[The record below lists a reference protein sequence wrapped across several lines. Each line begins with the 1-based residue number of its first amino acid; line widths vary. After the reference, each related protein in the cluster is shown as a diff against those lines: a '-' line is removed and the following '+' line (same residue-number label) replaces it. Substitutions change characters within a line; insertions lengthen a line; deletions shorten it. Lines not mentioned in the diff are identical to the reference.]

1 MTKLKPID
9 NDDLDPAELLPSE
22 NEPLDKTAPAIP
34 NSNKMPRKFKNS
46 KDKLVTIPPFH
57 ISKSKKVLT
66 NTKDKRIMKRVHKI
80 IRKDDNRMESKT
92 PKTKKQ
98 SKSFDWQGAIKSL
111 AWLVEAAFRGFVGWI
126 LLSNFDNTLT
136 VAVAIYALG
145 TAGVIVVMHFVRAH
159 RK

>member
-1 MTKLKPID
+1 MVEIKASKH
-9 NDDLDPAELLPSE
+9 DDLDPAELLLPSE
-22 NEPLDKTAPAIP
+22 NEPPDKTAPKS
-34 NSNKMPRKFKNS
+34 NS
-46 KDKLVTIPPFH
+46 
-57 ISKSKKVLT
+57 SKSKKVLT
-66 NTKDKRIMKRVHKI
+66 NTKRKLTMVPVITL
-80 IRKDDNRMESKT
+80 RKDEKLMEPKT

-98 SKSFDWQGAIKSL
+98 SKSFDWQGAIKSV